1 MNRLPLHQKNLT
13 AAGISA
19 LIVVVLFVSLGAK
32 PRMQSS
38 PNYEYK
44 VLNQTK
50 LSYEELMR
58 AQQYQ
63 TKLIHEAV
71 MQAQQQ
77 AQQEAPQNHMQIVD
91 MFSQISSTMLDSQAK
106 KIEDTLNKLGSEGWE
121 LAGITEALYI
131 LKRPVK

>member
-50 LSYEELMR
+50 LTYEELMQ
-58 AQQYQ
+58 AQQHQ
-63 TKLIHEAV
+63 TKIIHEAF
-71 MQAQQQ
+71 MQARQQ
-77 AQQEAPQNHMQIVD
+77 APQNPNQIVD
-91 MFSQISSTMLDSQAK
+91 NLSQISTLLDDSQAK

-121 LAGITEALYI
+121 LAGITEAHYI

>member
-50 LSYEELMR
+50 LSYEELMQ
-58 AQQYQ
+58 AQQHQ

-71 MQAQQQ
+71 MQAKQ
-77 AQQEAPQNHMQIVD
+77 APQNHKQIID
-91 MFSQISSTMLDSQAK
+91 MFSQMSTVLDSQAK

-121 LAGITEALYI
+121 LAGITEAHYI

>member
-50 LSYEELMR
+50 LSYEELMQ
-58 AQQYQ
+58 AQQHQ
-63 TKLIHEAV
+63 IKLIHEAI

-77 AQQEAPQNHMQIVD
+77 APQNRKQIVD
-91 MFSQISSTMLDSQAK
+91 VLSQMSTMLDSQAK

>member
-13 AAGISA
+13 AAGIST

-32 PRMQSS
+32 LRMQSS

-44 VLNQTK
+44 VLNQPK
-50 LSYEELMR
+50 LTY
-58 AQQYQ
+58 
-63 TKLIHEAV
+63 EAV
-71 MQAQQQ
+71 
-77 AQQEAPQNHMQIVD
+77 V
-91 MFSQISSTMLDSQAK
+91 SQISTVLGDSQAK
-106 KIEDTLNKLGSEGWE
+106 KIEDTLNKLSSEGWE

>member
-1 MNRLPLHQKNLT
+1 MNRLSLHQKNLT

-32 PRMQSS
+32 ARMQSS

-44 VLNQTK
+44 VLSHTK
-50 LSYEELMR
+50 LNHE
-58 AQQYQ
+58 AQQHQ
-63 TKLIHEAV
+63 ARLIREAA
-71 MQAQQQ
+71 MQAQPQ
-77 AQQEAPQNHMQIVD
+77 APQNVEQVAD
-91 MFSQISSTMLDSQAK
+91 TFFSQMSTIVLDGPAK
-106 KIEDTLNKLGSEGWE
+106 EIEDTLNKLGSEGWE

>member
-44 VLNQTK
+44 VLTQTK
-50 LSYEELMR
+50 LTHQE
-58 AQQYQ
+58 
-63 TKLIHEAV
+63 T
-71 MQAQQQ
+71 MQAQQHQ
-77 AQQEAPQNHMQIVD
+77 IKIVHEAVNQAPQNPYQMID
-91 MFSQISSTMLDSQAK
+91 NLSKISTLLDDTQAK
-106 KIEDTLNKLGSEGWE
+106 KFEDTLNKLGSEGWE

>member
-19 LIVVVLFVSLGAK
+19 LVIVVLFASLGAK

-44 VLNQTK
+44 VLSQTK
-50 LSYEELMR
+50 LNHEALMQV
-58 AQQYQ
+58 QQHQ
-63 TKLIHEAV
+63 TKLI
-71 MQAQQQ
+71 
-77 AQQEAPQNHMQIVD
+77 QEISQKQNQTAEKVSQ
-91 MFSQISSTMLDSQAK
+91 FPVKLSQIRPDAQAK

-121 LAGITEALYI
+121 LAGITEDVYI
-131 LKRPVK
+131 LKRQSSK

>member
-44 VLNQTK
+44 VL
-50 LSYEELMR
+50 S
-58 AQQYQ
+58 Q
-63 TKLIHEAV
+63 TKLIHEAL

-77 AQQEAPQNHMQIVD
+77 APQNQKKIVD
-91 MFSQISSTMLDSQAK
+91 IISQMSTMLDDSQAK

>member
-50 LSYEELMR
+50 LMHE
-58 AQQYQ
+58 AQQHQ
-63 TKLIHEAV
+63 TKLIHEAI
-71 MQAQQQ
+71 MQVQQQ
-77 AQQEAPQNHMQIVD
+77 APQNQKQIVD
-91 MFSQISSTMLDSQAK
+91 MFSLMSTMLDSQAK

>member
-19 LIVVVLFVSLGAK
+19 LIVVVLLVSLGAK

-50 LSYEELMR
+50 LIHQ
-58 AQQYQ
+58 AQQHH
-63 TKLIHEAV
+63 TKLIHEAI
-71 MQAQQQ
+71 MQAKQ
-77 AQQEAPQNHMQIVD
+77 APQNHEQIID
-91 MFSQISSTMLDSQAK
+91 MFSQMSTVLDSQAK

>member
-50 LSYEELMR
+50 LTYEELMQ
-58 AQQYQ
+58 AQQHQ
-63 TKLIHEAV
+63 TKLIHETI
-71 MQAQQQ
+71 MQARQQ
-77 AQQEAPQNHMQIVD
+77 APQNHKQIVD
-91 MFSQISSTMLDSQAK
+91 MVFQMSTMLDSQAK

>member
-50 LSYEELMR
+50 LSYEELMQ
-58 AQQYQ
+58 AQQHQ

-71 MQAQQQ
+71 MQAKQ
-77 AQQEAPQNHMQIVD
+77 APQNHKKIID
-91 MFSQISSTMLDSQAK
+91 MFSQMSTVLDSQAK

>member
-44 VLNQTK
+44 VFSQPK
-50 LSYEELMR
+50 LTY
-58 AQQYQ
+58 
-63 TKLIHEAV
+63 EAV
-71 MQAQQQ
+71 
-77 AQQEAPQNHMQIVD
+77 VLD
-91 MFSQISSTMLDSQAK
+91 DSQAK

-121 LAGITEALYI
+121 LAGTTEALYI

>member
-50 LSYEELMR
+50 L
-58 AQQYQ
+58 
-63 TKLIHEAV
+63 IHEAL

-77 AQQEAPQNHMQIVD
+77 APQNQKQIVD
-91 MFSQISSTMLDSQAK
+91 MFSQMSTMLDLQAK